1 MLYPFQHI
9 FDFIFPPT
17 EHERI
22 LRPVTPHR
30 FSTWYRPNINHE
42 IVYITEYHI
51 PEIKAAVAAC
61 KFEHSY
67 HAAKLLGTLVHT
79 HLVTLP
85 RKKTLLI
92 PVPLSAKRQR
102 ERLFNQ
108 VERVLASVGTL
119 PYPTQVQTNLLV
131 RTVNTVPQTSLT
143 RKERLTNLAG
153 VFAVVPRNLFILNT
167 IERIIIC
174 DDVLTTGATLWEA
187 KETLSKHV
195 SNDIEIICLAWAH

>member
-17 EHERI
+17 DHERI

-30 FSTWYRPNINHE
+30 FTTWYRPNTKHK

-51 PEIKAAVAAC
+51 PEIKAAIAAC

-67 HAAKLLGTLVHT
+67 HAAKLLGTLVST
-79 HLVTLP
+79 HLATLP
-85 RKKTLLI
+85 SKRTLLI
-92 PVPLSAKRQR
+92 PIPLSTKRQR
-102 ERLFNQ
+102 KRLFNQ
-108 VERVLASVGTL
+108 IERVLNSVGTL
-119 PYPTQVQTNLLV
+119 PYPTQINSNLLV

-143 RKERLTNLAG
+143 RTERLTNLTGA
-153 VFAVVPRNLFILNT
+153 FEVVTRNLFILNT

-174 DDVLTTGATLWEA
+174 DDVLTTGATLTAA
-187 KETLSKHV
+187 KEALMPYVSKEV
-195 SNDIEIICLAWAH
+195 EVICLAWAH